1 MNTLEQDTSNEDTMV
16 LLAIPNT
23 FSTPEI
29 RHLTNQDSFC
39 VVQLDHVLMKSPCLF
54 VSPVSYQRP
63 EGRGVLH
70 TQEGSGTEETREAKD
85 TE

>member
-1 MNTLEQDTSNEDTMV
+1 MNTLEQDTSNEHTMI

-23 FSTPEI
+23 LSTPEI

-39 VVQLDHVLMKSPCLF
+39 VVKLDHVLMKSLCLF